1 MSNTRKRVVVTGLGR
16 QGWAVVRQLLKLWEG
31 DDRYQIYVYDL
42 NAEHEDN
49 LLEGLLRRRGS
60 LASTSGSG
68 AGVVVKKLRDEG
80 HDVRA
85 AITNVRPQL
94 LINAS
99 TFTGHEFY
107 TQAAFE
113 IGCDYIDLGQ
123 NTWAAI
129 RQRALDHRILEAGK
143 RIRIIPECGLA
154 PGLVNIL
161 GAWLLQSGGDSL
173 QLRVGGLPIDTGKG
187 GELHYGLSWSPEGLI
202 QEYTDVVIAR
212 KDGRLV
218 SLMGLYSKADRE
230 EPPGAGPG
238 AAPFVVDD
246 GRLRA
251 RLSKHME
258 EKFLSRTPQ
267 GAWAIQQLEARP
279 TSDGASLMPFDS
291 AFANLRNLEYK
302 TLRFYP
308 HFDRIEEMI
317 STGSVMQLKSLP
329 PAIPDMVLLRVWAE
343 GEGKPLSMLEGV
355 VLCDRDYSEG
365 AENGPYSFSA
375 MQHLTGWPTVL
386 VADALLNYDEG
397 RADQTLF
404 RGNHVLWS
412 GRSLHSALDRGGV
425 IMPYELVNGERMLNR
440 LDSDLLIPERQ
451 FRWSRAGAAGRGKY
465 ATRK

>member
-1 MSNTRKRVVVTGLGR
+1 MSNARKRIVVTGLGR

-42 NAEHEDN
+42 NAEHEDK
-49 LLEGLLRRRGS
+49 LLEGLLRRRES
-60 LASTSGSG
+60 IVSTSGSE

-80 HDVRA
+80 HDVRD

-129 RQRALDHRILEAGK
+129 KQRALDHRILEAGK
-143 RIRIIPECGLA
+143 RMRIIPECGLA

-212 KDGRLV
+212 KDGRMV
-218 SLMGLYSKADRE
+218 SISGLYSKTDRE
-230 EPPGAGPG
+230 EPSGASPGV
-238 AAPFVVDD
+238 APFVVNDE
-246 GRLRA
+246 RLRA
-251 RLSKHME
+251 RLSHHME
-258 EKFLSRTPQ
+258 GKFLSETPR

-279 TSDGASLMPFDS
+279 TSDGVSLMVFDS

-308 HFDRIEEMI
+308 HFDQIEKMI
-317 STGSVMQLKSLP
+317 SAGSVMQLKSLP
-329 PAIPDMVLLRVWAE
+329 PATPDMVLLRVWAE
-343 GEGKPLSMLEGV
+343 SEGKPLSMLEGV

-397 RADQTLF
+397 RADHTLF
-404 RGNHVLWS
+404 TGNHVLWS
-412 GRSLHSALDRGGV
+412 GRSLHSALDSGGV

-440 LDSDLLIPERQ
+440 LDSDSLIPERE
-451 FRWSRAGAAGRGKY
+451 FRLSRAVATGRGKY
-465 ATRK
+465 AARK